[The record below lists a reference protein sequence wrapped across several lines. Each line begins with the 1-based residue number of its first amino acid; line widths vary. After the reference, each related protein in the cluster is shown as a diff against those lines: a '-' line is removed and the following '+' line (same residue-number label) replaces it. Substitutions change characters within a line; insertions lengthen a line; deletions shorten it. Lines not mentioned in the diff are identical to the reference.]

1 MMNHQTSQRPLRR
14 PNNFPAAGS
23 PMADGRGRGQFIEVA
38 PDWLLG
44 RSVDWTRIILLRRAQ
59 SERRVLEH
67 WLSNAPNLIQ
77 EVDALNQSGGPSPW
91 EASVNDRPVSAPQGR
106 RLTCR
111 RMFPEPGQECIV
123 SWEHASGL
131 LAGRL
136 AHSERL
142 QKSHRLRCYAQVY
155 EATAPYRIEEL
166 AAAILGDVALAAEL
180 HPLTDILAAR
190 LGLALAP
197 PQAVHPRHRRDPGV
211 VLAGDRLVRVSAAE
225 DPTADERPQHTVPRG
240 ARRPDALTRR
250 TIPQCYL
257 KPWELRRSRP
267 EAMYDMHVLAHG
279 GWLRRLWRR
288 LRGPRL
294 SRAELLRW
302 EVMLSDKPVDEQLW
316 GVRPPMAGL
325 THPRVR
331 EWAQKTLATAGYN
344 PVAMLAEWEIF
355 WRRKT

>member
-1 MMNHQTSQRPLRR
+1 MMHHQTRQRPLRR
-14 PNNFPAAGS
+14 PNGFPAAGS
-23 PMADGRGRGQFIEVA
+23 LMADGRGRGQFIEVA

-59 SERRVLEH
+59 SERSLLGH

-77 EVDALNQSGGPSPW
+77 EVDALNQSGGPSPR

-166 AAAILGDVALAAEL
+166 AAAIFGDVALAAEL

-225 DPTADERPQHTVPRG
+225 DPTADEPPQHTVPRG

-250 TIPQCYL
+250 T
-257 KPWELRRSRP
+257 
-267 EAMYDMHVLAHG
+267 
-279 GWLRRLWRR
+279 
-288 LRGPRL
+288 GPRTTIPSGISSPGSSGAAGPMRCTICMS
-294 SRAELLRW
+294 SRMAAGCVASGDGYAVLGSAVPSCSVGRSCSATNRLTSSSGVSVRQW
-302 EVMLSDKPVDEQLW
+302 PV
-316 GVRPPMAGL
+316 
-325 THPRVR
+325 
-331 EWAQKTLATAGYN
+331 
-344 PVAMLAEWEIF
+344 
-355 WRRKT
+355 